1 MNSTAEGSSSSSEVE
16 DADEIADLEPSCKRP
31 KRDEISTNHTHRCG
45 DRSNSTEVMS
55 SSSSSIDIYVR
66 CQDVNTSRCQNLSE
80 SGISS
85 RSGSPRGGSCSPP
98 AGGRASTS
106 PAHSSVDRCQWGVV
120 GGVECCSDGCVGS
133 CRTAPPCRYNTSGG
147 SSTGYR
153 CCEGG
158 GTCSRSTTPLPSVDV
173 PGPSRLNIGAGFCHQ
188 GRNNS
193 GGGGAGPSINSG
205 NCGGRYCV
213 SGAGGRSG
221 GCRYVQKHS
230 TNAKL
235 INRTRGPSS
244 EKEGKSLSSNRTTGH
259 RSTSGSGVGRIMME
273 KWQVGRPDQEQTK
286 IREERRTT
294 MEGEVKGEQI
304 KIKGE
309 PDVKWREDR
318 CRMGESLNRQ
328 IIDDQM
334 SNTQCGEPIEVA
346 KLQAKLKQRENELV
360 SQRQENERFL
370 RELQESVECPVCFS
384 VPRAPPVPCCQNG
397 HVICTRCKEKVEHC
411 PTCRIPMTNCV
422 SQVAATIIQRIQHPC
437 DFRDAGCQQRFDIN
451 AIDQHEER
459 CMYRLV
465 RCPHWA
471 CDEMISLTSLT
482 SHVISAECGDNYM
495 TKPLPYQEEIE
506 YTRALDDRDGSSFW
520 RPSLLQFQNITFYLQ
535 IEKSGKNGQWY
546 FFVQM
551 EASSAECENFETRIT
566 VCKNTTSDRFS
577 ISYHGKVCSIDIK
590 GAEEL
595 DQGACGLSVRDA
607 VMERIFTV
615 DTTSGQE
622 GSKSHNGEK
631 EEGEVGDH
639 GEEGERY
646 KFWVKV
652 DIFNVDD

>member
-1 MNSTAEGSSSSSEVE
+1 
-16 DADEIADLEPSCKRP
+16 
-31 KRDEISTNHTHRCG
+31 
-45 DRSNSTEVMS
+45 
-55 SSSSSIDIYVR
+55 
-66 CQDVNTSRCQNLSE
+66 
-80 SGISS
+80 
-85 RSGSPRGGSCSPP
+85 
-98 AGGRASTS
+98 
-106 PAHSSVDRCQWGVV
+106 
-120 GGVECCSDGCVGS
+120 
-133 CRTAPPCRYNTSGG
+133 
-147 SSTGYR
+147 
-153 CCEGG
+153 
-158 GTCSRSTTPLPSVDV
+158 
-173 PGPSRLNIGAGFCHQ
+173 
-188 GRNNS
+188 
-193 GGGGAGPSINSG
+193 
-205 NCGGRYCV
+205 
-213 SGAGGRSG
+213 
-221 GCRYVQKHS
+221 
-230 TNAKL
+230 
-235 INRTRGPSS
+235 
-244 EKEGKSLSSNRTTGH
+244 
-259 RSTSGSGVGRIMME
+259 MME

-437 DFRDAGCQQRFDIN
+437 D
-451 AIDQHEER
+451 
-459 CMYRLV
+459 L
-465 RCPHWA
+465 
-471 CDEMISLTSLT
+471 MISLTSLT

-631 EEGEVGDH
+631 EE
-639 GEEGERY
+639 
-646 KFWVKV
+646 
-652 DIFNVDD
+652 